1 MLHFYLR
8 VSIIFCIFAAV
19 LIKIIISTMD
29 ISIIVPLFNEAESLP
44 KLYEWIARVMK
55 ENKYSYEVIFVN
67 DGSTD
72 DSWRVIQGLQ
82 VTGDGL
88 RDEHVRGICFRR
100 NYGKSAALYCGFKA
114 AQGDVVITMD
124 SDLQDSPDEIPELYR
139 MIKEDGYD
147 LVSGWKQ
154 KRYDNKLTKNLPSKL
169 FNATARKVTGIQLH
183 DMNCGLKAYRRE
195 VVKNIEV
202 FSEMH
207 RYIPYLAKNAGFTKI
222 GEKVVQ
228 HRKREFGVSKFGLNR
243 FVNGYLDLMTLWFL
257 NKFGKQP
264 MHFFGLAGSLMF
276 FIGFI
281 AVIVVGGM
289 KLYALSNGV
298 QAMLVGVNPYF
309 HIAILMMILGCML
322 FLAGFLA
329 ELVIRNSPSR
339 NDYLIKEEI

>member
-1 MLHFYLR
+1 
-8 VSIIFCIFAAV
+8 
-19 LIKIIISTMD
+19 MD

-44 KLYEWIARVMK
+44 KLYEWIAKVMDEHK
-55 ENKYSYEVIFVN
+55 FSYEIIFVN

-72 DSWRVIQGLQ
+72 TSWQVIQDLKRQGGEA
-82 VTGDGL
+82 VK
-88 RDEHVRGICFRR
+88 GICFRR

-114 AQGDVVITMD
+114 AQGQVVITMD
-124 SDLQDSPDEIPELYR
+124 ADLQDSPDEIPELYR
-139 MIKEDGYD
+139 MITEDGFD

-154 KRYDNKLTKNLPSKL
+154 KRFDNKLTKNLPSKL

-183 DMNCGLKAYRRE
+183 DMNCGLKAYRND

-264 MHFFGLAGSLMF
+264 MHFFGLIGSLMF
-276 FIGFI
+276 FLGFV
-281 AVIVVGGM
+281 AIVVVGAM
-289 KLYALSNGV
+289 KLHALSTGV
-298 QAMLVGVNPYF
+298 HAMLVADNPYF
-309 HIAILMMILGCML
+309 HLSILMMVLGCML
-322 FLAGFLA
+322 FLAGFLG
-329 ELVIRNSPSR
+329 ELIIRNSQTR

>member
-1 MLHFYLR
+1 
-8 VSIIFCIFAAV
+8 
-19 LIKIIISTMD
+19 MD
-29 ISIIVPLFNEAESLP
+29 ISIIVPLYNEAESLP

-55 ENKYSYEVIFVN
+55 ENKFSYEVIFVN

-72 DSWRVIQGLQ
+72 NSWEVISNLKSQFSDDDK
-82 VTGDGL
+82 VI
-88 RDEHVRGICFRR
+88 RGICFRR

-114 AQGDVVITMD
+114 AQGNVVITMD
-124 SDLQDSPDEIPELYR
+124 ADLQDSPDEIPELYR
-139 MIKEDGYD
+139 MITEEGYD

-154 KRYDNKLTKNLPSKL
+154 KRYDNALTKNLPSKL
-169 FNATARKVTGIQLH
+169 FNATARRVTGIQLH
-183 DMNCGLKAYRRE
+183 DMNCGLKAYRQD

-207 RYIPYLAKNAGFTKI
+207 RYIPYLAKNAGFNKI

-228 HRKREFGVSKFGLNR
+228 HRKREFGRSKFGINR

-264 MHFFGLAGSLMF
+264 MHFFGLVGSLMF

-289 KLYALSNGV
+289 KLYALSNHV
-298 QAMLVGVNPYF
+298 PAMLVGVSWANSLSAT
-309 HIAILMMILGCML
+309 HRAVMIISLRRSYKRLNCKCSSGPNT
-322 FLAGFLA
+322 
-329 ELVIRNSPSR
+329 R
-339 NDYLIKEEI
+339 